1 MIYRPGTAGEGRA
14 VKSASPLMADELVAC
29 VATGVP
35 ATPAQ
40 VSHLAARIWAE
51 AASRRSAFAWA
62 ELPIGAA
69 ERVFALRSAALALNG
84 G

>member
-1 MIYRPGTAGEGRA
+1 M
-14 VKSASPLMADELVAC
+14 KSASPLMADELIAC
-29 VATGVP
+29 VATGEP

-51 AASRRSAFAWA
+51 AAGWRSVFAWGDLPLGAADRAFAM
-62 ELPIGAA
+62 
-69 ERVFALRSAALALNG
+69 RSAALALNG

>member
-1 MIYRPGTAGEGRA
+1 MIYRPGTAWEGRA

-40 VSHLAARIWAE
+40 VSRLAARIWAE
-51 AASRRSAFAWA
+51 ADLLPKLGTEKIDKVGLRAKYRKVYES
-62 ELPIGAA
+62 ELVAA
-69 ERVFALRSAALALNG
+69 
-84 G
+84 